1 VLGVDILR
9 SKDVRA
15 THRLIVDHIA
25 RVRKLPMLAHATCVL
40 LLESNLAFESQHILH
55 YISEQNVPKWVALAE
70 GAGGAL
76 GWLTVR

>member
-1 VLGVDILR
+1 
-9 SKDVRA
+9 
-15 THRLIVDHIA
+15 
-25 RVRKLPMLAHATCVL
+25 MLAHATCVL

-76 GWLTVR
+76 GWLTVRRP